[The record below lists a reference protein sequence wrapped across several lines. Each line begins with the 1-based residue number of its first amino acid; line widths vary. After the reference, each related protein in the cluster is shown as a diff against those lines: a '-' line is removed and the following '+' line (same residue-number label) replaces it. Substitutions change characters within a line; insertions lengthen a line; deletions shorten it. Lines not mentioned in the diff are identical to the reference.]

1 MSKELTPAQETAKGL
16 AEASK
21 LRMVTIIP
29 HLLEEELADKKIESI
44 LEQKNEGY
52 TSISLSLYY
61 TIGFILA
68 LKKERPAALLV
79 FKNKRLIGDKRLN
92 KILSRIEAQLNIQHR
107 VEWQIIEKPSYY
119 AVSGTTGAAS
129 PNIYGTNGYVEVS
142 LYLEIFQRPTIQ
154 KPPKF
159 KRAGHLTDQLLA
171 YKYPKDNTS
180 QLSIFDSLGDATKE
194 KVIAVAIDREELVE
208 GIKLSPSETKL
219 IDCFCK
225 LLHERS
231 QTTNSAQEDY
241 YTGNAGGE
249 LVTFGNERAPAPKL
263 AFTLYEITK
272 EYKGGE
278 TIGGKDVETVKQIL
292 TDLDKKQFLLSYK
305 ETIHQKGGGR
315 IERKIEDFRKLVH
328 IVKMSETKYSGDNV
342 ELSKKEETVVAL
354 SPIFRRQIDSKF
366 ILYPNDIIRRTVIA
380 YGSHNVSEIAIKLR
394 DYLMRE
400 HANKRYEPQIFLDRL
415 YWQLAEKWMKES
427 RKAKVRE
434 YTDKALE
441 TVKNLGIL
449 LSYEQKPG
457 ATGEAKIV
465 FKLDKDWG

>member
-1 MSKELTPAQETAKGL
+1 MLFLKKHNPTVLNTIQKTRLPSEKLIKTLISEI
-16 AEASK
+16 EAS
-21 LRMVTIIP
+21 
-29 HLLEEELADKKIESI
+29 LEIENGIEWSI
-44 LEQKNEGY
+44 T
-52 TSISLSLYY
+52 TS
-61 TIGFILA
+61 
-68 LKKERPAALLV
+68 
-79 FKNKRLIGDKRLN
+79 
-92 KILSRIEAQLNIQHR
+92 
-107 VEWQIIEKPSYY
+107 PSFY
-119 AVSGTTGAAS
+119 AVSGTVTNQTS
-129 PNIYGTNGYVEVS
+129 SHVIYATNGYVEVAFFRK
-142 LYLEIFQRPTIQ
+142 EE
-154 KPPKF
+154 KPEKKGKF
-159 KRAGHLTDQLLA
+159 KRSGHLTDQMLT
-171 YKYPKDNTS
+171 YKYPKDNTT
-180 QLSIFDSLGDATKE
+180 QLNIFDSLGDITKE
-194 KVIAVAIDREELVE
+194 RIGAVSIDREELVE

-241 YTGNAGGE
+241 YTGNAGGGE
-249 LVTFGNERAPAPKL
+249 LLTFGNERTPAPRL

-278 TIGGKDVETVKQIL
+278 AIGGKDVETVKQIL
-292 TDLDKKQFLLSYK
+292 TDLDKKHFLLSYK

-315 IERKIEDFRKLVH
+315 IERKIEEFRKLVH

-400 HANKRYEPQIFLDRL
+400 HANKRYEPQINLDRL
-415 YWQLAEKWMKES
+415 YWMLAERWMKES
-427 RKAKVRE
+427 RKTKVKE
-434 YTDKALE
+434 YTSKALE
-441 TVKNLGIL
+441 TAKSLGIL